1 MKQIWKKVL
10 VFVMVVGTITTSL
23 AQTDTRATLFVAG
36 FVETLARIFI
46 IPRQDSASNID
57 MTGATTTVVA
67 DFYIETNTDQNFTV
81 NAWSVNG
88 ASGLC
93 DGTQPNG
100 GAVFDPTSAVG
111 GANCLAYEM
120 TWTTVTSDISVT
132 PSAAFTTAGGL
143 GQGSAGSQVIATYTT
158 SPGTAAGVQTGTIQI
173 DPAAPGGTLPAG
185 RYDDTIVF
193 QLVTP

>member
-10 VFVMVVGTITTSL
+10 VFVMVIGTITTSL

-46 IPRQDSASNID
+46 IPRQDTASNID
-57 MTGATTTVVA
+57 MTGVTTTTVA
-67 DFYIETNTDQNFTV
+67 DFFLETNTDQNFTV

-88 ASGLC
+88 NSGLC

-100 GAVFDPTSAVG
+100 GPVFDPTSAVG
-111 GANCLAYEM
+111 GANCLAYQM
-120 TWTTVTSDISVT
+120 TWTTVVTDASVT
-132 PSAAFTTAGGL
+132 AADTGAVTL

-158 SPGTAAGVQTGTIQI
+158 TAGTAAGIQTGTIEI